1 MKNYRDLAKK
11 IIQETEEEVL
21 KKINPE
27 SVELVFLVEVVMEIL
42 NIYTE
47 KVIKT
52 MEANNAED
60 YFW

>member
-21 KKINPE
+21 KKIKPE
-27 SVELVFLVEVVMEIL
+27 SVEIVFLVEVVMEIL

>member
-27 SVELVFLVEVVMEIL
+27 SVELVFLVEVVMEIF

>member
-27 SVELVFLVEVVMEIL
+27 SVEIVFLVEVVMEIL